1 MHGIIIQ
8 LEEEPLESKE
18 EYASAMDFYEDFV
31 GQVADYVSDDI
42 DRDEEIKYFVEEMKK
57 YGISYDEKKQ
67 SIVFLEGFKERYFAE
82 RFFKLKE
89 VVKNLTL
96 EEFAKDSSKAW
107 GLTQLIE
114 KKYGTYVY
122 NSDSS
127 WMTFDDFVRDQLEE
141 GKTYYIGGIVD
152 YHF

>member
-1 MHGIIIQ
+1 MHEIIIQ
-8 LEEEPLESKE
+8 LEEEPLKSKE
-18 EYASAMDFYEDFV
+18 EYVSAVEFYEDFI
-31 GQVADYVSDDI
+31 GQVADYVSDDV
-42 DRDEEIKYFVEEMKK
+42 DRDEEIKYFVKEIEK
-57 YGISYDEKKQ
+57 YGISYDKEKQ
-67 SIVFLEGFKERYFAE
+67 SIVFLQGFKERYFAE

-89 VVKNLTL
+89 AVKNLTL

-107 GLTQLIE
+107 GLTQLIK

-122 NSDSS
+122 SNDSS

-141 GKTYYIGGIVD
+141 EKTYYIGGIVD